1 MTEVPDLELSLHH
14 HPEANHYRVEARLR
28 LPGSDAPI
36 EPQGSE
42 DLTIQLDLD
51 ALEDLRRRQEQNAY
65 GEKLTEGLFGLD
77 TARTFL
83 ARARTASQAQDPPLP
98 LRLRLRVGSSA
109 PELHRLRWEL
119 IHDPEKP
126 GVVLTTDERLLF
138 SRYLTSSDWRPV
150 RTRPQA
156 GIRALVL
163 LANPSDIDDY
173 YAEGGQQLAPVDV
186 RGEWLRAR
194 TALGA
199 VPVTLLCSEPEL
211 EPAGRPTLSELL
223 AHLRDG
229 YDILY
234 LVAHGALEGD
244 NPQLWLEDDD
254 GAAALIFGGST
265 ESAYG
270 EVVPGLVG
278 HLDQMAH
285 LPRLVVLASCES
297 ALDTAAL
304 AALGPRLAGIGVPA
318 VVAMQGKVTM
328 QTVAEFMPVFFAELR
343 RDGQIEAAMAAARH
357 AARGAGRHDWWMPAL
372 YSRLESGRLFSARG
386 QILGDPSEASWRILL
401 ENIGEGVCT
410 PFLGPGVTADLLPS
424 PADLAQT
431 LAGEYHYPLPHVH
444 DLARVGQFI
453 AAEDN
458 RRLRKRVVQVLT
470 EGFSRRQGQKL
481 DARVARQGLSRMIQ
495 SMAWRPPPESPAGG
509 EIHHQLASLDLP
521 LYLTTNFD
529 CFMWAALRST
539 RPPEEQNQVRRE
551 VVPWR
556 RRLSR
561 ASGSA
566 HYDLDPPWL
575 DGERI
580 VLHLFGTDEDL
591 LSMVLTEDDY
601 LDYLTSISRDY
612 EAVFPSSVAAHLAS
626 SSLLFL
632 GYDLHDLALKV
643 ILRGLLANLDLGG
656 FGMKHVAVQL
666 EPSATDAA
674 RRQEVLDY
682 LRKYFTKSS
691 NVEID
696 VYWGSA
702 HQFVAD
708 LHERYQ
714 AWQREVGY
722 G

>member
-1 MTEVPDLELSLHH
+1 MTQLPDLELSLHH
-14 HPEANHYRVEARLR
+14 HPEANHYRLEARLR

-36 EPQGSE
+36 EPPGGE
-42 DLTIQLDLD
+42 DLVIQLDLET
-51 ALEDLRRRQEQNAY
+51 LEDLRRHQDHEAY
-65 GEKLTEGLFGLD
+65 GQKLAEGLFGLD
-77 TARTFL
+77 AARDFL
-83 ARARTASQAQDPPLP
+83 GRARTASQAQDPPLP
-98 LRLRLRVGSSA
+98 LRLRLRIGASA

-119 IHDPEKP
+119 LHDPDKP
-126 GVVLTTDERLLF
+126 DVVLTTDERFLF

-156 GIRALVL
+156 GLRALVL
-163 LANPSDIDDY
+163 LANPSDIGDY
-173 YAEGGQQLAPVDV
+173 RVEGGQYLAPVDLP
-186 RGEWLRAR
+186 GEWQRAR
-194 TALGA
+194 AALGT
-199 VPVTLLCSEPEL
+199 VPATLLCSQL
-211 EPAGRPTLSELL
+211 DLAPAGPPTLDKLL

-254 GAAALIFGGST
+254 GAAAQVFAGST
-265 ESAYG
+265 VDAFG
-270 EVVPGLVG
+270 ERVAGLVE

-304 AALGPRLAGIGVPA
+304 AALGPRLAEIGVPA

-328 QTVAEFMPVFFAELR
+328 ETVAEFMPVFFAELR
-343 RDGQIEAAMAAARH
+343 REGQIEAAMAAARH
-357 AARGAGRHDWWMPAL
+357 AARAAGRHDWWLPVL

-386 QILGDPSEASWRILL
+386 QILGDASEASWRVLL
-401 ENIGEGVCT
+401 ENIAEGVCT
-410 PFLGPGVTADLLPS
+410 PFLGPGVTADLLPG
-424 PADLAQT
+424 PADLAQI

-458 RRLRKRVVQVLT
+458 RRLRKRVVQVLA
-470 EGFSRRQGQKL
+470 EGFLRHQGCPPGTHDPRR
-481 DARVARQGLSRMIQ
+481 GLSMTIQ
-495 SMAWRPPPESPAGG
+495 FSGWLPPADALAGG
-509 EIHHQLASLDLP
+509 EIHHQLATLGLP

-529 CFMWAALRST
+529 CFLWAALRSR
-539 RPPEEQNQVRRE
+539 RPAEEQEKVRRE

-556 RRLSR
+556 RGTSR
-561 ASGSA
+561 NPGSA
-566 HYDLDPPWL
+566 HYDLDPPWR
-575 DGERI
+575 DGEQV

-666 EPSATDAA
+666 ESSVTDSS
-674 RRQEVLDY
+674 RQQEVLDY

-696 VYWGSA
+696 VYWGSP

-708 LHERYQ
+708 LHDRYQ
-714 AWQREVGY
+714 AWQQEG
-722 G
+722 GNG

>member
-1 MTEVPDLELSLHH
+1 MTELPDLELSLHH
-14 HPEANHYRVEARLR
+14 HPEANHYRLEARLR

-36 EPQGSE
+36 EPPGTE
-42 DLTIQLDLD
+42 DLVIQLDLA
-51 ALEDLRRRQEQNAY
+51 ALEDLRRHQDHEAY
-65 GEKLTEGLFGLD
+65 GRALAEGLFGLD
-77 TARTFL
+77 ATCDFL
-83 ARARTASQAQDPPLP
+83 GRARTASQVQDPPLP
-98 LRLRLRVGSSA
+98 LRLRLRVGASA

-119 IHDPEKP
+119 IQDPEHP
-126 GVVLTTDERLLF
+126 GVVLVTDERLLF

-156 GIRALVL
+156 GLRALVL
-163 LANPSDIDDY
+163 LANPSDVGDY
-173 YAEGGQQLAPVDV
+173 RVEGGQRLAPVDV
-186 RGEWLRAR
+186 PGEWQRAR
-194 TALGA
+194 TALGTL
-199 VPVTLLCSEPEL
+199 PVTLLCSQL
-211 EPAGRPTLSELL
+211 DLDPAGRPTLKELL
-223 AHLRDG
+223 AYLRDG

-254 GAAALIFGGST
+254 GAAALVSAASTVDAFG
-265 ESAYG
+265 ERL
-270 EVVPGLVG
+270 VGLVE

-304 AALGPRLAGIGVPA
+304 AALGPRLAEIGVPA

-328 QTVAEFMPVFFAELR
+328 ETVAEFMPVFFAELR
-343 RDGQIEAAMAAARH
+343 REGQIEAAMAAARH
-357 AARGAGRHDWWMPAL
+357 AARVAGRHDWWLPVL
-372 YSRLESGRLFSARG
+372 YSRLESGQLFSARG
-386 QILGDPSEASWRILL
+386 QILGDTSEASWRTLL
-401 ENIGEGVCT
+401 ENIAEGECI
-410 PFLGPGVTADLLPS
+410 PFLGPGVTADLLPG
-424 PADLAQT
+424 PADLAQI

-458 RRLRKRVVQVLT
+458 RRLRKRVVQALV
-470 EGFSRRQGQKL
+470 EGFGRNQGVKL
-481 DARVARQGLSRMIQ
+481 DTRDAEGLLSRTIQ
-495 SMAWRPPPESPAGG
+495 SSDWRPPEEPRAEG
-509 EIHHQLASLDLP
+509 EIHHQLASLGLP

-529 CFMWAALRST
+529 CFMWAALRSL
-539 RPPEEQNQVRRE
+539 RPPEEQEQVRRE

-556 RRLSR
+556 RG
-561 ASGSA
+561 ASHHPGPA

-575 DGERI
+575 DGEQV
-580 VLHLFGTDEDL
+580 VLHLFGTDENL

-601 LDYLTSISRDY
+601 LDYLTSISRNYD
-612 EAVFPSSVAAHLAS
+612 AVFPSSVADRLAS

-643 ILRGLLANLDLGG
+643 MLRGLLANLEFGG

-666 EPSATDAA
+666 EPSATDAT
-674 RRQEVLDY
+674 RRREVLDY
-682 LRKYFTKSS
+682 LRNYFHKLSKP
-691 NVEID
+691 EID

-714 AWQREVGY
+714 AWQREAGD